1 MIEVGEY
8 IRTHTGKIAKAN
20 IINNVRYTNWSARA
34 RGKIELAG
42 TKRILINGKYELEDI
57 LKHSKNIIDLIEIGD
72 YVNGYRVLEKTK
84 IKNNEMQ
91 ICILKDNNC
100 SNWRTVN
107 DKTLKSIVTKEQF
120 ASMEYRA
127 EEE

>member
-8 IRTHTGKIAKAN
+8 VRTKQGEIAK
-20 IINNVRYTNWSARA
+20 IVDTNMFDKTIYKDIQGA
-34 RGKIELAG
+34 
-42 TKRILINGKYELEDI
+42 KYYLEDI
-57 LKHSKNIIDLIEIGD
+57 VNHSKNIIDLIEVGD
-72 YVNGYRVLEKTK
+72 YVNGYRILEKTK

-120 ASMEYRA
+120 ASMEYKVK
-127 EEE
+127 EE

>member
-8 IRTHTGKIAKAN
+8 VRLARNQGINKIRDIEDGYYYFLDDEIADEYGN
-20 IINNVRYTNWSARA
+20 ITDF
-34 RGKIELAG
+34 IE
-42 TKRILINGKYELEDI
+42 KDELQEEV
-57 LKHSKNIIDLIEIGD
+57 LNHSKNIIDLIEVGD
-72 YVNGYRVLEKTK
+72 YVNGYRILEKTK

-120 ASMEYRA
+120 ASMEYKVK
-127 EEE
+127 E